1 MPVADPH
8 QSLAKGKDRPNR
20 TETFGVNARQ
30 RLEWGQEEPFPART
44 LNDREAPIPAI
55 RVTGHGGRQ
64 PATKDAPPS
73 LDDLIKGWP
82 LVVLILALIVIA
94 LAL

>member
-1 MPVADPH
+1 V
-8 QSLAKGKDRPNR
+8 
-20 TETFGVNARQ
+20 
-30 RLEWGQEEPFPART
+30 
-44 LNDREAPIPAI
+44 PIPAI